1 MGEVNHMDLTK
12 LNYFVAAAETGS
24 FTEAARREYTSQPNI
39 SKQMLALENEL
50 DVKLFHREN
59 RTIRL
64 TRAGE
69 YLFKEIKDIPGKLD
83 RIFET
88 TRALSR
94 GDQGQLTIGLLAGQM
109 NADFIERFNGFHTT
123 HPDVS
128 FTLERASFAALRRAL
143 DSFQY
148 DMIISLS
155 FDVRESAELVVEPIK
170 KQAGALFVSRMNPM
184 SDSIDLK
191 ALAEAPFIAISPQE
205 SYGGYHQ
212 LLRFGEQNGFEPNI
226 VRLADSLDSLLFY
239 VEAGIGVAVLD
250 RNTRLEEDRNI
261 RVIPVPDSEAA
272 DVVAVWRRDNTN
284 PNIRKM
290 VDCLKD

>member
-1 MGEVNHMDLTK
+1 MDMTK
-12 LNYFVAAAETGS
+12 LSYFVAAAETGS
-24 FTEAARREYTSQPNI
+24 FTEAARREYTSQPNV
-39 SKQMLALENEL
+39 SKQMLALESEL

-59 RTIRL
+59 RSIRL
-64 TRAGE
+64 TKAGE
-69 YLFKEIKDIPGKLD
+69 YLYNEIKDLPGKLSQ
-83 RIFET
+83 IFET

-94 GDQGQLTIGLLAGQM
+94 GDLGQLTIGLLAGQT
-109 NADFIERFNGFHTT
+109 NVDFIDRFNSFHRT
-123 HPDVS
+123 HPDID
-128 FTLERASFAALRRAL
+128 FILERAGFAALRNSL
-143 DSFQY
+143 ESFQY

-155 FDVRESAELVVEPIK
+155 FDIQDDPNLIIEPIK
-170 KQAGALFVSRMNPM
+170 KQAGALFVSHMSPM
-184 SDSIDLK
+184 SDIENLENLSK
-191 ALAEAPFIAISPQE
+191 APFIAISPRE
-205 SYGGYHQ
+205 SYGGYQQ

-250 RNTRLEEDRNI
+250 RNTRLETDRNI

-290 VDCLKD
+290 VDCLKDK

>member
-1 MGEVNHMDLTK
+1 MDLTK
-12 LNYFVAAAETGS
+12 LSYFVAAAETGS

-39 SKQMLALENEL
+39 SKQMLALEAEL
-50 DVKLFHREN
+50 DVKLFHRDN

-64 TRAGE
+64 TKAGE
-69 YLFKEIKDIPGKLD
+69 YLFKQIKDLPGKLEQ
-83 RIFET
+83 IFET

-94 GDQGQLTIGLLAGQM
+94 GDTGQLTIGLLAGQM
-109 NADFIERFNGFHTT
+109 NADFIERFNSFHTT

-128 FTLERASFAALRRAL
+128 FTLERAGFSALRKAL
-143 DSFQY
+143 DIFQY

-155 FDVRESAELVVEPIK
+155 FDVEDDSNLVVEPIK
-170 KQAGALFVSRMNPM
+170 KQSGALFVSRMYPL

-191 ALAEAPFIAISPQE
+191 ALAKAPFIAISPQE
-205 SYGGYHQ
+205 SYGGYQQ
-212 LLRFGEQNGFEPNI
+212 LLRFGVQNDFEPNI

-250 RNTRLEEDRNI
+250 RNTRLETDRNI

>member
-1 MGEVNHMDLTK
+1 MDLTK
-12 LNYFVAAAETGS
+12 LTYFVAAAETGS

-39 SKQMLALENEL
+39 SKQMLALEAEL

-64 TRAGE
+64 TKAGE
-69 YLFKEIKDIPGKLD
+69 YLFKEIKDLPGKLNQ
-83 RIFET
+83 IFET

-109 NADFIERFNGFHTT
+109 NADFIERFNAFHTT

-128 FTLERASFAALRRAL
+128 FTLERAGFNALRKAL

-155 FDVRESAELVVEPIK
+155 FDIEDSPDLVVEPIK

-184 SDSIDLK
+184 SESIDLR
-191 ALAEAPFIAISPQE
+191 ALSKAPFIAISPQE
-205 SYGGYHQ
+205 SFGGYQQ
-212 LLRFGEQNGFEPNI
+212 LLRFGDQNGFEPNI

-250 RNTRLEEDRNI
+250 RNTRLETDRNI

>member
-1 MGEVNHMDLTK
+1 MDLTK

-39 SKQMLALENEL
+39 SKQMLALEAEL

-64 TRAGE
+64 TKAGE
-69 YLFKEIKDIPGKLD
+69 YLFKEIKDLPGKLNQ
-83 RIFET
+83 IFET

-109 NADFIERFNGFHTT
+109 NADFIERFNAFHTA

-128 FTLERASFAALRRAL
+128 FMLERASFAALRKAL

-155 FDVRESAELVVEPIK
+155 FDIAPSPDLVVEPIK
-170 KQAGALFVSRMNPM
+170 KQVGALFVSRMNPM
-184 SDSIDLK
+184 SESIDLQ
-191 ALAEAPFIAISPQE
+191 ALSQAPFIAISPQE
-205 SYGGYHQ
+205 SFGGYQQ
-212 LLRFGEQNGFEPNI
+212 LLRFGDQNGFEPNI

-250 RNTRLEEDRNI
+250 RNTRLETDRNI

-290 VDCLKD
+290 VDFLKD

>member
-1 MGEVNHMDLTK
+1 MDLTR

-39 SKQMLALENEL
+39 SKQMLALEAEL

-64 TRAGE
+64 TKAGE
-69 YLFKEIKDIPGKLD
+69 YLFKEIKDLPGKLNQ
-83 RIFET
+83 IFET

-109 NADFIERFNGFHTT
+109 NADFIERFNAFHTA

-128 FTLERASFAALRRAL
+128 FTLERASFAALRKAL

-155 FDVRESAELVVEPIK
+155 FDIAPSPDLVVEPIK

-184 SDSIDLK
+184 SESIDLQ
-191 ALAEAPFIAISPQE
+191 ALSQAPFIAISPQE
-205 SYGGYHQ
+205 SFGGYQQ
-212 LLRFGEQNGFEPNI
+212 LLRFGDQNGFEPNI

-250 RNTRLEEDRNI
+250 RNTRLETDRNI

-290 VDCLKD
+290 VDFLKD

>member
-1 MGEVNHMDLTK
+1 MDLTK

-39 SKQMLALENEL
+39 SKQMLALEAEL

-64 TRAGE
+64 TKAGE
-69 YLFKEIKDIPGKLD
+69 YLFKEIKDLPGKLNQ
-83 RIFET
+83 IFET

-109 NADFIERFNGFHTT
+109 NADFIERFNAFHTA

-128 FTLERASFAALRRAL
+128 FTLERASFAALRKAL

-155 FDVRESAELVVEPIK
+155 FDIAPSPDLVVEPIK
-170 KQAGALFVSRMNPM
+170 KQVGALFVSRMNPM
-184 SDSIDLK
+184 SESIDLQ
-191 ALAEAPFIAISPQE
+191 ALSQAPFIAISPQE
-205 SYGGYHQ
+205 SFGGYQQ
-212 LLRFGEQNGFEPNI
+212 LLRFGDQNGFEPNI

-250 RNTRLEEDRNI
+250 RNTRLETDRNI

-290 VDCLKD
+290 VDFLKD